1 MKTVFSGC
9 GIAGALHYGLPDPT
23 QESPGAHAVTA
34 MTEALAHR
42 GPHGAGL
49 WERPGVV
56 LGHRRLAITGLGP
69 AGVQPMTR
77 DHLTITYNGE
87 IYNAP
92 QLAQELSRFYDFTSV
107 TDTEVVLRAWQH
119 FGPHGALQRMEGM
132 FAFALWDEH
141 IRCLYLVR
149 DPVGIKPLYYH
160 RADGFVLFASEVE
173 ALLASGQVPR
183 RPDTDVLARH
193 LLCSS
198 TLPPDRTRTLVRD
211 VTAVPA
217 GTFLALHPDGRRH
230 ATTYWTLPAPG
241 APEHA
246 TDGADR
252 GEELRGLLARG
263 VTQMLLGDV
272 PVAAFLS
279 GGLDSSAITA
289 LAASAAAGPVP
300 CITTAPPPT
309 APAGET
315 STDLHFSRLLAA
327 ALPGRVHHHLAE
339 QEELTLED
347 LDAVCD
353 LAALGDD
360 PRHVTIAR
368 NYRTV
373 HELGLRVVLNGQGAD
388 EVLGGYVGRPT
399 FYRHL
404 LDVRAPDPRTIR
416 TLPGSRQIP
425 GLSPAVLA
433 LRATAHQ
440 EVLDFHAGL
449 PGTLLE
455 RAHRLL
461 FHTQLQRI
469 LQFEDYLAMRS
480 SVEARFPYLDHRL
493 VEWAYTQPFH
503 HHIHP
508 DRRQG
513 KIHLAAAMRDE
524 LPRTIRHRPKAVF
537 PHQAHGPLQA
547 ALARIATDH
556 ATELRND
563 PLIDH
568 LFVLPSALAEAP
580 ASILW
585 PVLSLWRWHHK
596 LRRTAPPPPHPRQ
609 ARIAS
614 REMVR

>member
-1 MKTVFSGC
+1 MTTVFSGC
-9 GIAGALHYGLPDPT
+9 GIAGALHYGLPDPARET
-23 QESPGAHAVTA
+23 PGAHAVTA
-34 MTEALAHR
+34 MTDALAHR

-49 WERPGVV
+49 WQRPGVV
-56 LGHRRLAITGLGP
+56 LGHRRLAITDLGP
-69 AGVQPMTR
+69 AGAQPMTR

-87 IYNAP
+87 VYNTP
-92 QLAQELSRFYDFTSV
+92 QLAQELSRFYAFTSA

-119 FGPHGALQRMEGM
+119 WGPRGALQRMEGM

-141 IRCLYLVR
+141 QRCLYLVR
-149 DPVGIKPLYYH
+149 DAVGIKPLYYH
-160 RADGFVLFASEVE
+160 RASGFVLFASEVE
-173 ALLASGQVPR
+173 ALMASRHVPR

-211 VTAVPA
+211 VAAVPA
-217 GTFLALHPDGRRH
+217 GTFLTLHPDGRRH
-230 ATTYWTLPAPG
+230 ATTYWTLPHTA

-246 TDGADR
+246 PVDADR
-252 GEELRGLLARG
+252 GEELRELLARG
-263 VTQMLLGDV
+263 VTQMLTGDV

-279 GGLDSSAITA
+279 GGLDSSALTA
-289 LAASAAAGPVP
+289 LAAAAAAEPVP

-309 APAGET
+309 APAGEA
-315 STDLHFSRLLAA
+315 STDLRFSRLLAA
-327 ALPGRVHHHLAE
+327 ALSGRVHHHLAV
-339 QEELTLED
+339 QQPELTLED
-347 LDAVCD
+347 LDTVCD

-388 EVLGGYVGRPT
+388 EVLGGYVSRPT
-399 FYRHL
+399 FYRHI
-404 LDVRAPDPRTIR
+404 LDVRAPDPRAIR

-433 LRATAHQ
+433 LRTTAHQ

-449 PGTLLE
+449 PGPALE

-469 LQFEDYLAMRS
+469 LQFEDFLAMRS
-480 SVEARFPYLDHRL
+480 GVEARFPYLDRRL
-493 VEWAYTQPFH
+493 TAWAFTQPFH
-503 HHIHP
+503 HHIRP

-513 KIHLAAAMRDE
+513 KIHLAAAMRGH
-524 LPRTIRHRPKAVF
+524 LPTAILHRPKAVF
-537 PHQAHGPLQA
+537 PHQSRGPLQA
-547 ALARIATDH
+547 ALSRLATAH
-556 ATELRND
+556 AAELRED
-563 PLIDH
+563 PLINH
-568 LFVLPSALAEAP
+568 LFALPSALAEAP
-580 ASILW
+580 VSILW

-596 LRRTAPPPPHPRQ
+596 LHHPTPPLSGPRPEP
-609 ARIAS
+609 RG
-614 REMVR
+614 ELVR